1 MLYKYKNQIV
11 KKPNTIVIGEETIN
25 NPTKEQLIACGYEPF
40 IKRNNIHINKKRNK
54 QYKQYSDELFI
65 SYLIHKELG
74 ELEEAEEIK
83 QKWLTV
89 RNKIK
94 DNLPYDNTQPS
105 VKEIKEDINKKIKER
120 NEAIAKFKEEKLN
133 KENGISE

>member
-1 MLYKYKNQIV
+1 MLYKYKNKIV
-11 KKPNTIVIGEETIN
+11 KKPNTIVVGGETIN

-40 IKRNNIHINKKRNK
+40 IKQNNIHINKKRNK

-94 DNLPYDNTQPS
+94 NNLAYDNTQPS
-105 VKEIKEDINKKIKER
+105 VKEIKEDITIKIKKR